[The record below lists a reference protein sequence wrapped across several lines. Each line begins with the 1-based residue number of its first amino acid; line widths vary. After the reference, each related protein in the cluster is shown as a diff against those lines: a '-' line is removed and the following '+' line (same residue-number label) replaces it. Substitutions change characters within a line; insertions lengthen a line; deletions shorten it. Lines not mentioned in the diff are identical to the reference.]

1 MNDREAYEPLIQDI
15 HRAFGPLKHAVKR
28 RARPPAL
35 PFDYLVPGGPYEES
49 WDWDGFFIGMGLAA
63 EFPSEAVWLRNW
75 CLNFVHNSAAD
86 GLAPGALTAAGR
98 APRLYHVKPFL
109 AQGAYFA
116 ARFLGD
122 ANWLRPIYPRLR
134 AIVGYRQEHRDAS
147 GRREMW
153 DETRDLGVWHDS
165 LEAGADNNPAVLD
178 HPPCTVVGAD
188 LNAFLYRDYLALSH
202 VARELGERD
211 DADDF
216 AGRAEHIRTAMNRH
230 LWSEE
235 DVTFYN
241 LDAASG
247 KLIRRHVCTN
257 YYPLWAGLAPRERGE
272 ACIRKYFLDPAG
284 LWGKHGMRSL
294 SAADPDYNNRNI
306 IKPYSN
312 FRGPVWPIINYLYLH
327 GLLHYGFQQ
336 QALELAAR
344 VAGLVL
350 ADIRATGSTHENY
363 DAETGQPLAA
373 PGFVGWNILV
383 DNMLGEVLNNY
394 NPFALREAE

>member
-1 MNDREAYEPLIQDI
+1 
-15 HRAFGPLKHAVKR
+15 
-28 RARPPAL
+28 
-35 PFDYLVPGGPYEES
+35 
-49 WDWDGFFIGMGLAA
+49 
-63 EFPSEAVWLRNW
+63 
-75 CLNFVHNSAAD
+75 
-86 GLAPGALTAAGR
+86 
-98 APRLYHVKPFL
+98 
-109 AQGAYFA
+109 
-116 ARFLGD
+116 
-122 ANWLRPIYPRLR
+122 
-134 AIVGYRQEHRDAS
+134 
-147 GRREMW
+147 MW

-188 LNAFLYRDYLALSH
+188 LNAFLYRDYRALSH